1 MENLY
6 PHAVKRISKEI
17 REILKESIDGIKVIV
32 NEQDLTDVQAVID
45 GPVGTPYDGGKF
57 HIKLAISEKYPREP
71 PKGFFFTKIFHPN
84 VAPLTG
90 EICVNTLK
98 TDWKSDLGVK
108 HVLLVIRCLLVN
120 PNPQSALNEEAGRLF
135 QEDYNEYVSQAQ
147 LYTDIHACNH
157 LRDVKPVERLLSEG
171 RSTISAKIHPDVGD
185 SVSILRD
192 ANGPSPKKP
201 AVQRHISAT
210 KKALKRL

>member
-6 PHAVKRISKEI
+6 PHAVKRISKEL
-17 REILKESIDGIKVIV
+17 REILQESIDGIKVIV

-45 GPVGTPYDGGKF
+45 GPVGTPYAGGKF
-57 HIKLAISEKYPREP
+57 HIKLAISDKYPREP
-71 PKGFFFTKIFHPN
+71 PKGFFYTKIFHPN

-135 QEDYNEYVSQAQ
+135 QEDYNEYVSQAK

-157 LRDVKPVERLLSEG
+157 LRDITPVERLLSEG
-171 RSTISAKIHPDVGD
+171 GSAVSTKLPSDVGD
-185 SVSILRD
+185 STSILRD

-201 AVQRHISAT
+201 TGQRNISAA